1 MPKFLRWA
9 ENSRLFKIVLSS
21 WTMRVKS
28 KSELVIFWTLRKHW
42 KREQNRNS
50 KQEIPWL
57 HGQDV
62 PRTYYFF
69 TVGLV
74 KTNSIQLSLNLI
86 CFTLLSSKKQTNKLT
101 KTKPQSSVLLTL
113 TINGDG
119 GMTPRKSGR
128 KKKSKCN
135 IIKIV
140 RYLRANIHWVLST
153 SVSN

>member
-28 KSELVIFWTLRKHW
+28 KSELVIFWTLRELW

-74 KTNSIQLSLNLI
+74 KNQFYSAIAQSISREKYWKLRINLI
-86 CFTLLSSKKQTNKLT
+86 CFTLLSSKKQTNKLI
-101 KTKPQSSVLLTL
+101 KTKPTVKRFPYHRIQWWWDAIMKVW
-113 TINGDG
+113 
-119 GMTPRKSGR
+119 
-128 KKKSKCN
+128 KKEK
-135 IIKIV
+135 IKMQ
-140 RYLRANIHWVLST
+140 YH
-153 SVSN
+153 

>member
-28 KSELVIFWTLRKHW
+28 KSELVIFWTLRELW

-74 KTNSIQLSLNLI
+74 KNQFYSAIAQSISREKYWKLRINLI
-86 CFTLLSSKKQTNKLT
+86 CFTLLSSKKQTTKLT
-101 KTKPQSSVLLTL
+101 KTEPTVKRSPYIGYQWWWDAIMKVW
-113 TINGDG
+113 
-119 GMTPRKSGR
+119 
-128 KKKSKCN
+128 KKEK
-135 IIKIV
+135 IKMQ
-140 RYLRANIHWVLST
+140 YH
-153 SVSN
+153 

>member
-28 KSELVIFWTLRKHW
+28 KSELVIFWTLREHW

-74 KTNSIQLSLNLI
+74 KTNSIQLSLIDFAREILKVTNKFNLLYI
-86 CFTLLSSKKQTNKLT
+86 IEFQKANKQTNKNQTHSQAFSL
-101 KTKPQSSVLLTL
+101 
-113 TINGDG
+113 
-119 GMTPRKSGR
+119 
-128 KKKSKCN
+128 
-135 IIKIV
+135 
-140 RYLRANIHWVLST
+140 HWVSMVVGCNHEGLKERKNQNAISLKL
-153 SVSN
+153 